1 MEILLKS
8 DKTIEYLSGTGALNA
23 NDVLYHKFTV
33 KLERALS
40 VQESLWVTFKH
51 AEALEYTHD
60 ILMHADGN
68 AGEIVLPHEVTRVAG
83 AWEFQLFI
91 RRYHTYATRF
101 WQSASWTG
109 GFVVTNGLQT
119 DEADAPVNNA
129 SIGSL
134 YESAQVAI
142 TGATAQAEKA
152 QTQADRAEE
161 IANNLDGTTT
171 PSGGAYVK
179 YDEYGGVN
187 VSETTFSLQKS
198 HAAPVSWVQ
207 GQMESLKTLLDEQIG
222 KKFDKEGGTVGGSV
236 TVTGD
241 LTVQGT
247 TRTNDTETLS
257 VKDNVIVT
265 NAEGA
270 ELADNSGLVI
280 RTGATTAYAVAYNP
294 ATDGVTIGEGTLSEN
309 GEFTY
314 TAGEAQYLATIDWGM
329 ANGNLP
335 KFNQTTK
342 RLEDSGIPADEVL
355 TKTAAPKFWRLI

>member
-1 MEILLKS
+1 M
-8 DKTIEYLSGTGALNA
+8 
-23 NDVLYHKFTV
+23 
-33 KLERALS
+33 
-40 VQESLWVTFKH
+40 
-51 AEALEYTHD
+51 
-60 ILMHADGN
+60 
-68 AGEIVLPHEVTRVAG
+68 
-83 AWEFQLFI
+83 
-91 RRYHTYATRF
+91 
-101 WQSASWTG
+101 
-109 GFVVTNGLQT
+109 
-119 DEADAPVNNA
+119 
-129 SIGSL
+129 
-134 YESAQVAI
+134 
-142 TGATAQAEKA
+142 
-152 QTQADRAEE
+152 
-161 IANNLDGTTT
+161 
-171 PSGGAYVK
+171 
-179 YDEYGGVN
+179 YG
-187 VSETTFSLQKS
+187 
-198 HAAPVSWVQ
+198 
-207 GQMESLKTLLDEQIG
+207 EQIG